1 LGIKVWVYDRR
12 NGPDAFYP
20 PRKASENWAVRAWPV
35 VGKGNINTDRRSES
49 FFLHHY
55 SVFSSLL
62 IGKKPREQ
70 GVYTFLICFE
80 FFFGWETNYILRAAK
95 SLVVGIIWVFL
106 GFSIKGALTSWLRR
120 LLEKKRVRAQW

>member
-1 LGIKVWVYDRR
+1 MAGS
-12 NGPDAFYP
+12 
-20 PRKASENWAVRAWPV
+20 RKRQHKHRSQVR
-35 VGKGNINTDRRSES
+35 K

-95 SLVVGIIWVFL
+95 SLVVGIIWGFL

-120 LLEKKRVRAQW
+120 QLEKKRVRAQW